1 MAAVYTKK
9 LRDPKKVWKKKYI
22 DLGDKGES
30 VKEVQRFLNWWF
42 KIKLKENGTFKNADK
57 KYVMKFQEYMKIQVD
72 GKWGH
77 ETWKKAVTISSKIR
91 FMYLMSRYNS
101 YIKKHGKNFKRS
113 DSTEYSYG
121 EAVKKV
127 KAGKIAHVNCC
138 TPINWAFR
146 DIGMNPYSLWSKNGT
161 FKEKFKG
168 TMTRHLRRI
177 TNGAAVGCTVKQAAD
192 KGLLKKGDI
201 ISFKGLTH
209 TVAYTGSG
217 YKMYDSGSAA
227 ERRGY
232 EKVGAT
238 LDYSTVGSYKDKKI
252 SEILRWK

>member
-22 DLGDKGES
+22 ELGNKGAS
-30 VKEVQRFLNWWF
+30 VKEVQVFLKWWF
-42 KIKLKENGTFKNADK
+42 KIKLKVDGKFKSVDK
-57 KYVMKFQEYMKIQVD
+57 KYTMKFQEYMGITVD

-77 ETWKKAVTISSKIR
+77 ETWKKAVTITPKIR
-91 FMYLMSRYNS
+91 FMFLVKKYNS
-101 YIKKHGKNFKRS
+101 YIKKHGKHFKRS
-113 DSTEYSYG
+113 DSVEKSYS
-121 EAVKKV
+121 EAVEKV
-127 KAGKIAHVNCC
+127 KEGKTAHVNCC

-146 DIGMNPYSLWSKNGT
+146 DIGMDPYSIWSKNGT
-161 FKEKFKG
+161 FKDKFRG
-168 TMTRHLRRI
+168 TMTKHLKRI
-177 TNGAAVGCTVKQAAD
+177 TKGAAVGYTVKQAVD
-192 KGLLKKGDI
+192 NGLLEEGDI
-201 ISFKGLTH
+201 ISFKSLTH

-217 YKMYDSGSAA
+217 YKVYDSGSAA